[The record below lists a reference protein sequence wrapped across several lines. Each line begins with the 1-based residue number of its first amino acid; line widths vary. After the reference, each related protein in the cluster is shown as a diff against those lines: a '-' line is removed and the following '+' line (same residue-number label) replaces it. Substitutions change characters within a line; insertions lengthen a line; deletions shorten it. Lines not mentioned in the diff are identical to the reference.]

1 MKKILLSI
9 ITLCLTAILFTS
21 CDTSFI
27 TDFLQPDNEGGGT
40 EDTTP
45 KEYVT
50 ITFDTQGGTA
60 VDAQTI
66 EKGTVAKSIKTPV
79 KKGYDFDGWYIG
91 EEKWNSKKSVTEDI
105 TVTAKYTLTEYSISY
120 DFGLG
125 SYSGP
130 RARTYTIESE
140 TIKLP
145 KPQREYCT
153 FAGWYA
159 DGKLV
164 TEIPAGSTGDI
175 KLVADYYGPLASV
188 PDSEQGS
195 ARTYD
200 NGNNVEVKLTSSEG
214 DEPLTVRLAFGERPW
229 HTVKVVQGDSVNYI
243 ETYELDGEIT
253 LDIEMI
259 PNGENAF
266 LTPVIMMGE
275 TMLNSNY
282 GQILG
287 NGVKIDTNYYPGF
300 VRKAVTFTIDDG
312 VVENDKM
319 FLDIV
324 RPAGIIG
331 TFNIYSTNRADA
343 IEYLMQYKGYEIAN
357 HHQLHCL
364 PWRDD
369 FDFSTIEIKDEIFNS
384 NTADVAYMYKSTTE
398 GMYYIDYK
406 HFNPATKSPY
416 WHPIANDETYI
427 KYIDITKNNIE
438 NLFGEGSCVG
448 FAYPHGVLSKN
459 IKQYLKDAGY
469 LYARKTGNLKDSTGF
484 ALPADRYAWTYNADV
499 SCLLDVMAQY
509 DALPDSGE
517 LKFFSFGVHSADFKG
532 KWDILQ
538 EFADKYGNR
547 SDEFYYASNRD
558 IFEYEDAVKA
568 LEIIETKDE
577 SGEVAEVEI
586 KNGSDIAVF
595 ITVNGEKTIIHP
607 NSSLK
612 L

>member
-1 MKKILLSI
+1 MKKIFLSLV
-9 ITLCLTAILFTS
+9 TLCLTAILLTS

-27 TDFLQPDNEGGGT
+27 TGLLHPDNEGGST
-40 EDTTP
+40 DDTTP

-50 ITFDTQGGTA
+50 ITFDTQGGSA

-66 EKGTVAKSIKTPV
+66 EKGTVAKSIKNPV
-79 KKGYDFDGWYIG
+79 KSGYDFDGWYIG
-91 EEKWNSKKSVTEDI
+91 EEKWNSKKSVIENI
-105 TVTAKYTLTEYSISY
+105 TVTAKYTLTEYTITY
-120 DFGLG
+120 DFAGG
-125 SYSGP
+125 NYYGP
-130 RARTYTIESE
+130 YAKSYTIESDAI
-140 TIKLP
+140 TLP
-145 KPQREYCT
+145 NPHKQYCT

-159 DGKLV
+159 SGELV
-164 TEIPAGSTGDI
+164 TEIPSGSTGNI
-175 KLVADYYGPLASV
+175 ELVADFYGPLATV
-188 PDSEQGS
+188 TDSETS
-195 ARTYD
+195 TARTYD

-214 DEPLTVRLAFGERPW
+214 EGPLKVRLTFGERPW
-229 HTVKVVQGDSVNYI
+229 HTVKVVQGKKIDYI
-243 ETYELDGEIT
+243 QTYESDGKLM
-253 LDIEMI
+253 LDIEMT
-259 PNGENAF
+259 PNGDNAI
-266 LTPVIMMGE
+266 LTPVIMIGE
-275 TMLNSNY
+275 EMIKNSNY

-312 VVENDKM
+312 VVAEDKM

-331 TFNIYSTNRADA
+331 TFNIYSTNRATA
-343 IEYLMQYKGYEIAN
+343 VEYLMQYKGYEIAN

-438 NLFGEGSCVG
+438 KLFGEGSCVG

-459 IKQYLKDAGY
+459 IKQYLQDAGY
-469 LYARKTGNLKDSTGF
+469 LYARRTGNLKDSTGF

-532 KWDILQ
+532 KWNVLQ

-547 SDEFYYASNRD
+547 PDEFYYASNRD

-568 LEIIETKDE
+568 LEIIETENGD
-577 SGEVAEVEI
+577 VIEVEI
-586 KNGSDIAVF
+586 KNDSDIAVF

-607 NSSLK
+607 HSSLK